1 MPLKDVLERIQEE
14 MAKKD
19 AAKQEVQAAMR
30 KATRLSKQAIF
41 LAHKNNLEEAQKT
54 LDEAKALLEK
64 LTELSLGYDDLRYM
78 GIVDAA
84 YEEYAEARI
93 ILNLVKNGKFVGFED
108 IEVPIVPYVLGLAD
122 VIGELRRR
130 VLNLLRKGDVVKA
143 EENLELMETTY
154 TELMNL
160 DEIHILVSGLRR
172 KCDVARRV
180 IEATRGDVTIEV
192 RRSQLEKS
200 IRHLEKAL
208 KVKDK
213 K

>member
-1 MPLKDVLERIQEE
+1 MPLRDILERIQEE

-41 LAHKNNLEEAQKT
+41 LVHRNSLKEAEKT
-54 LDEAKALLEK
+54 LNEAKALLEK
-64 LTELSLGYDDLRYM
+64 LTELSLGYDDLQYM

-84 YEEYAEARI
+84 HEEYAEAY
-93 ILNLVKNGKFVGFED
+93 ILLSLVKKRKIVGFEE
-108 IEVPIVPYVLGLAD
+108 IKVPMIPYVLGLAD

-130 VLNLLRKGDVVKA
+130 ALNFLRKGNTGKA
-143 EENLELMETTY
+143 EESLELMETVY
-154 TELMNL
+154 AELMNF

-192 RRSQLEKS
+192 RRSHLEKS
-200 IRHLEKAL
+200 IRNLEKTL
-208 KVKDK
+208 KAEDK
-213 K
+213 T